1 MTTDKP
7 AAAGFTGY
15 ASTFWACDSYGTAFA
30 PGCFAKS
37 LAERGTDFPC
47 LWQHNPD
54 APIGRHLAIREDA
67 TGLYVDIQ
75 LSEDGAEGSVAAAR
89 LRDEIPLGMSF
100 GFRTRRSRPVDD
112 DDPLDESTLAPLGI
126 ARKDVEVITAVDLFE
141 DSVVTFP
148 ANRRAKILAVR
159 RRKSDAQRQADA
171 AFFRSELRDLRRDA
185 ERFFEAE
192 GRNLKAEF
200 AAMARQAGIDL
211 PSPTPSRPPLRP
223 LPPTSRKE
231 TIVPFPDSSTTPRR
245 LAVRSAQIGPDRN
258 QAPLYDHRALSVPN
272 VVRKVVARSAPQV
285 VPAGF
290 CPWCGDRPL
299 AREFDLVCDECN
311 REMQRAAAA
320 AEEQQG

>member
-1 MTTDKP
+1 MSTDTP

-15 ASTFWACDSYGTAFA
+15 ASTFWAADSYGTAFA

-67 TGLYVDIQ
+67 TGLYVDVQ
-75 LSEDGAEGSVAAAR
+75 LSEDGAEGSVASAR
-89 LRDEIPLGMSF
+89 LRDAVPLAMSF
-100 GFRTRRSRPVDD
+100 GFRTRRSRAIED
-112 DDPLDESTLAPLGI
+112 DDPLDETTLAPLGI

-159 RRKSDAQRQADA
+159 RRTSDAERQADA
-171 AFFRSELRDLRRDA
+171 AFFRSELRTLRRDA
-185 ERFFEAE
+185 ERFFENE
-192 GRNLKAEF
+192 GRRIKADF
-200 AAMARQAGIDL
+200 AEMARQAGIAI
-211 PSPTPSRPPLRP
+211 PAPSRPPLRA
-223 LPPTSRKE
+223 LPPVSRKE
-231 TIVPFPDSSTTPRR
+231 SIVSFPDSTTTPQR
-245 LAVRSAQIGPDRN
+245 LAVRSSQTGPDRN

-285 VPAGF
+285 VPPGF
-290 CPWCGDRPL
+290 CTWCGDRPL
-299 AREFDLVCDECN
+299 ARELDLVCNECN

-320 AEEQQG
+320 SEEQ

>member
-1 MTTDKP
+1 MTTDTP

-15 ASTFWACDSYGTAFA
+15 ASTFWAADSYGTAFA

-67 TGLYVDIQ
+67 TGLFVDVV

-89 LRDEIPLGMSF
+89 LRDEIPLAMSF
-100 GFRTRRSRPVDD
+100 GFRTRRSRPIDD
-112 DDPLDESTLAPLGI
+112 DDPLDETTLAPLGI

-171 AFFRSELRDLRRDA
+171 AFFRSELRDLAATERALDTALQAWEHVDA
-185 ERFFEAE
+185 ERARTAVIGRFDQLTAERQEAE
-192 GRNLKAEF
+192 QRF
-200 AAMARQAGIDL
+200 AAVIVDAINVVAALNANAAAYQQAVEDAARLQ
-211 PSPTPSRPPLRP
+211 TPIPQGARPPHQPAVVNL
-223 LPPTSRKE
+223 S
-231 TIVPFPDSSTTPRR
+231 TIYRGMWENPQ
-245 LAVRSAQIGPDRN
+245 AIADRWLKN
-258 QAPLYDHRALSVPN
+258 GWR
-272 VVRKVVARSAPQV
+272 
-285 VPAGF
+285 
-290 CPWCGDRPL
+290 
-299 AREFDLVCDECN
+299 
-311 REMQRAAAA
+311 
-320 AEEQQG
+320 

>member
-1 MTTDKP
+1 MSTDKP

-15 ASTFWACDSYGTAFA
+15 ASTWWATDSYGTAFA

-67 TGLYVDIQ
+67 SGLFVDVQ
-75 LSEDGAEGSVAAAR
+75 LSEDGAEGSVAGAR
-89 LRDEIPLGMSF
+89 LRDEIPLAMSF
-100 GFRTRRSRPVDD
+100 GFRTRRSRAIDD
-112 DDPLDESTLAPLGI
+112 DDPLDETTLAPLGI

-148 ANRRAKILAVR
+148 ANRRAKILTVR
-159 RRKSDAQRQADA
+159 RRKSDAERQADA
-171 AFFRSELRDLRRDA
+171 AFFRSELRTLRSDA
-185 ERFFEAE
+185 ERFFENE
-192 GRNLKAEF
+192 GRRIKADF
-200 AAMARQAGIDL
+200 AAMARQAGIAI
-211 PSPTPSRPPLRP
+211 PAPSRPPLHA
-223 LPPTSRKE
+223 LPPVSRKE
-231 TIVPFPDSSTTPRR
+231 TIVPFPDSTTTPQR
-245 LAVRSAQIGPDRN
+245 LAVRSSQLGPDRN

-285 VPAGF
+285 APPGF

-299 AREFDLVCDECN
+299 ARELDLVCNECN
-311 REMQRAAAA
+311 REMQRAAATS
-320 AEEQQG
+320 EEQ